1 MATQNI
7 LKPLEVQNA
16 TCPEDKLH
24 KDYKDGGNL
33 FLRVYR
39 DGRKNWIIRLYR
51 GKDNFA
57 RGCGSY
63 PAVSLKEARE
73 SRDAYK
79 KLWER
84 GIDPMVERKRIK
96 HTVINQKDLT
106 FGKAYQT
113 YLDNKAI
120 PNLSTKSIKRMK
132 EFYK

>member
-7 LKPLEVQNA
+7 LKPIEVQNA

-39 DGRKNWIIRLYR
+39 DGRKNWIVRLYR

-57 RGCGSY
+57 RGCGLY
-63 PAVSLKEARE
+63 PNVSLKEARE
-73 SRDAYK
+73 SRESFK
-79 KLWER
+79 KLWEK

-96 HTVINQKDLT
+96 HTVI
-106 FGKAYQT
+106 FIWIY
-113 YLDNKAI
+113 
-120 PNLSTKSIKRMK
+120 PSTPICHH
-132 EFYK
+132 